1 MLCLLTGI
9 HGQLAKALN
18 CKSSGYSSSLGQGRE
33 WDLVFQFFQVS
44 ICVGQ
49 TYHQSPF
56 HSNHCDSMSK
66 ILAHTYVTD
75 PLSTFHCFS
84 TEHLMPRGYGT
95 TPKMHGRSRIIK
107 MMTMNT
113 PNGRQRRFCCLQVM
127 LTLAKVLHQLKKL
140 YTE

>member
-18 CKSSGYSSSLGQGRE
+18 CKSSGYSSSFGQGRE
-33 WDLVFQFFQVS
+33 WDSVFQFFQVN

-56 HSNHCDSMSK
+56 HINHYDSISK
-66 ILAHTYVTD
+66 ILAHTCYRANVH
-75 PLSTFHCFS
+75 LSLFQYRTLNVRCN
-84 TEHLMPRGYGT
+84 GT
-95 TPKMHGRSRIIK
+95 TLKMHGRSRIIK

-113 PNGRQRRFCCLQVM
+113 PNGRQRRFSCLQVM
-127 LTLAKVLHQLKKL
+127 LTLAKVQYQLKKL